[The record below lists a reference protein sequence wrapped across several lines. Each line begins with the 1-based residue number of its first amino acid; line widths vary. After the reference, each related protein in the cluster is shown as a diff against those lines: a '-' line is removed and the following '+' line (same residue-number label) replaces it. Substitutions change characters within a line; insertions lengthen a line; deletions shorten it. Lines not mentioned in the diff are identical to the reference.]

1 MRRSLLSILA
11 LATLVAAP
19 TAAEARGNWKLGM
32 SEQNAHMFVEP
43 SFAALKT
50 TMARYVVPW
59 DVLTARGRQVDKENV
74 DNWIKTAQKANQ
86 DILIAFETSRKTPR
100 KAPTVKQYT
109 RAIRRFQKTYPS
121 IHNIQAWNEVN
132 RCPDTNEAGYVVG
145 QPTCRKPKLAALY
158 YMAAR
163 RVFKGAKITGVDI
176 LDARDISC
184 KRMDCALKY
193 LRTFM
198 KYAKPRPKY
207 WGLHNYADTNRF
219 SMKRTKAIL
228 KVTRRGDVW
237 LTETGG
243 IVSLGK
249 NFPYNPKRA
258 AKALGCMFSLANSNP
273 RITRLYVYEYFGQ
286 KKSKLFDA
294 GLLNPNFSKRPGY
307 EIVRKRKARR
317 CHR

>member
-1 MRRSLLSILA
+1 MRRCLLSLVVLVSLA
-11 LATLVAAP
+11 AVP
-19 TAAEARGNWKLGM
+19 AAEAKWKLGM

-43 SFAALKT
+43 SFAALNT

-59 DVLTARGRQVDKENV
+59 DVMTKRGRRVDKENV
-74 DNWIKTAQKANQ
+74 DNWIKTAHSKNQ
-86 DILIAFETSRKTPR
+86 DILVAFETSRKTPR
-100 KAPTVKQYT
+100 KAPSVVQYT
-109 RAIRRFQKTYPS
+109 RALRKFQKAYPF
-121 IHNIQAWNEVN
+121 IHNIQSWNEVN
-132 RCPDTNEAGYVVG
+132 RCTDTNEAGYVVG
-145 QPTCRKPKLAALY
+145 QPICRKPKLAALF

-163 RVFKGAKITGVDI
+163 RVFKGSKITGLDI
-176 LDARDISC
+176 LDAQNISC
-184 KRMDCALKY
+184 KKMECALKY
-193 LRTFM
+193 IRNFL

-228 KVTRRGDVW
+228 KLTRRGDVW

-249 NFPYNPKRA
+249 NFPYSPKRA
-258 AKALGCMFSLANSNP
+258 AKALGCMFSLANSNA

-286 KKSKLFDA
+286 KKSPLFDA

-307 EIVRKRKARR
+307 EVVRKRKARR